1 MKVHHTL
8 IGFLSLLIFVSCS
21 SDLDFDQAND
31 IELRPVVVGNLAS
44 FDVVANQFVNNGL
57 EQTVSIDTPELGVF
71 DDTFF
76 KKNLIQTDLFFE
88 VDNTINRAF
97 ELQLFFLDNAN
108 APVSSIRMD
117 IPAYTG
123 TPNVTTQTVIY
134 QGANLDLLKQS
145 KKIAFVIT
153 LLPGP
158 PLSATSVGNLKLRS
172 SITAYFDIK

>member
-1 MKVHHTL
+1 MKAYKTL
-8 IGFLSLLIFVSCS
+8 LVFFLILFSFSCS

-31 IELRPVVVGNLAS
+31 IELRPVVIGNLAS
-44 FDVVANQFVNNGL
+44 FDLVANQFVNNGL

-117 IPAYTG
+117 IPAYAG
-123 TPNVTTQTVIY
+123 TSNVTKRTVVY

-158 PLSATSVGNLKLRS
+158 PLSAASVGNLKLRS